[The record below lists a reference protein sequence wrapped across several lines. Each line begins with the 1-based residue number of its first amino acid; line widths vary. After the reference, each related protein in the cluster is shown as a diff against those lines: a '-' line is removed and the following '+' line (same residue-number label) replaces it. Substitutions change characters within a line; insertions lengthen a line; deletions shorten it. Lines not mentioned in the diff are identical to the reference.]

1 MTARGAG
8 GAAPTG
14 AARSTGA
21 LSRPETPKADRD
33 ASPAG
38 DAPKDSAASTGQS
51 NDPGECL

>member
-8 GAAPTG
+8 GAVS

-38 DAPKDSAASTGQS
+38 DAPKDYQGRSHPTA
-51 NDPGECL
+51 